1 MKKIRTIRMRTLLS
15 ILPAA
20 IMLLIILSFSSYF
33 ISKNLINNEINY
45 KMEYKAEQLKSD
57 IESKLTSHSRVAETL
72 AKTVEVAGTTLT
84 KDQYKDIVEKFTG
97 VNSDTLGTGVWFE
110 PNKYRED
117 IKYFGPYAY
126 KDKDKIVYTDEYS
139 VDSYDYPS
147 KDWYKAARDS
157 GQNIVWTTPY
167 VDDVTKITMVT
178 AASPFYDDNKNFLGA
193 TTADI
198 NLTNLQDI
206 VNKLKFGKTG
216 NAFLITQGGTY
227 IAGVKS
233 NQIMKLNISKDPK
246 FASIS
251 SAILKN
257 HNGNGNYKDGKDS
270 RRIYYKEI
278 SGTNWILGI
287 TVSNAELFKDITS
300 LMAALAAI
308 SIIMI
313 VLISLAVTRYSSYIT
328 KSIAQVNNLSAVV
341 SQGDLTQSLK
351 VKSSDELGQMA
362 DNLNNMSS
370 KLRDTFKSISGS
382 LDNIVGTSE
391 ELTASAEQTQT
402 AAEQIANLM
411 QDMSGGAESNAKNTE
426 DISKVVLNIND
437 GIGEITGKIDLTT
450 SLSVETSKL
459 AQNDNAAMLK
469 LVEHMND
476 ISSKVSESS
485 NIVNTLGTKSA
496 QINDIVTIIDSI
508 SSQTNL
514 LALNANI
521 EAARA
526 GEAGKGFAVV
536 ANEVRKLAEQS
547 KDASDRIGKLIAE
560 IQNDIKNGI
569 SAMDAEN
576 AAVSKGKL
584 IANDASKSFKKIV
597 ESFNTVSMQMES
609 VSKTIQNLN
618 ESSHNMVGSVKS
630 ISDISKKSSDN
641 IQNVAAS
648 SEEQTALM
656 KQVAEAADGLT
667 KIVIELQESIS
678 KFKL

>member
-20 IMLLIILSFSSYF
+20 IILLIILSFSSYF

-57 IESKLTSHSRVAETL
+57 IEGKLTSHSRVAETL
-72 AKTVEVAGTTLT
+72 AKTVEVVGTTIT

-126 KDKDKIVYTDEYS
+126 KDKDKIVYTDEYA

-178 AASPFYDDNKNFLGA
+178 AASPFYDDNKNFLGV

-233 NQIMKLNISKDPK
+233 DQIMKLNISKDPK

-251 SAILKN
+251 SNILKN
-257 HNGNGNYKDGKDS
+257 HNGNSNYKDGKDS

-313 VLISLAVTRYSSYIT
+313 VLISFAVTRYSSYIT

-437 GIGEITGKIDLTT
+437 GIGEITGKIDSTT
-450 SLSVETSKL
+450 SLSVKTSKL
-459 AQNDNAAMLK
+459 AQNDNAAMSK
-469 LVEHMND
+469 LVDHMND

-584 IANDASKSFKKIV
+584 IANAASKSFKKIV
-597 ESFNTVSMQMES
+597 ESFNTVSTQMES

-618 ESSHNMVGSVKS
+618 ESSHNMVGSVES

-667 KIVIELQESIS
+667 KIVVDLQESIS